1 MYTATGREQVLVADP
16 YLLPAVPSYD
26 PSVCPPSHKALSMRQ
41 KTLVPL
47 QKMASIFHIWH
58 FHREI
63 GVENQTNLPV
73 IAHHGVIGL
82 SWARASFPAWTHTSI
97 FIHTQGGTCANTITP
112 NSSIFLSHTHKTNLL
127 RSSTHSCC
135 WHPHFNFMSLFIL
148 CLLFFP
154 SHSPSVV
161 HFCKTKQRSWRLS
174 TLQKVLFIHV
184 TRHYSVSQ
192 QSNPSISIKPC
203 SLNPSAYPSLNT
215 KKHMSFFTMNPAA
228 KM

>member
-1 MYTATGREQVLVADP
+1 
-16 YLLPAVPSYD
+16 
-26 PSVCPPSHKALSMRQ
+26 MRQ

-63 GVENQTNLPV
+63 GMENQTNLPV

-154 SHSPSVV
+154 LTFSICGT
-161 HFCKTKQRSWRLS
+161 FLQNKTKELASFNSSESSVYPRNQA
-174 TLQKVLFIHV
+174 LF
-184 TRHYSVSQ
+184 
-192 QSNPSISIKPC
+192 C
-203 SLNPSAYPSLNT
+203 
-215 KKHMSFFTMNPAA
+215 FTAI
-228 KM
+228 